1 MATIW
6 LCAALLRRHL
16 TQVVKTALLLFI
28 VSFLWLQLRIVSYK
42 PDFFYRNVRY
52 GELDSTFFA
61 NFSAIIN
68 SVNHT
73 MPSSL
78 YELKKI
84 IQEINKE
91 QKVLNIHKF
100 GPLLYKDVV
109 IVIQVH
115 NRGQYLY
122 ALIESLRQAEGI
134 GQTLLIFSHDLF
146 DPEINALVQQID
158 FCKVM
163 QIFYPHSIQ
172 LYPHEFPGED
182 PNDCPRNL
190 NKEQALKTN
199 CNNAKHPDLYG
210 HYREAKF
217 TQTKHHWWWK
227 INHVMDVLFIMRN
240 HSGPVLLLEEDHYV
254 ASDFLAMLNLM
265 DSEQKQRCQHCNI
278 LCLGTYVKSFNY
290 GALSKQVEIVKWLS
304 SKHNMGM
311 ILNRSLWNKIRK
323 CAKAFCTFDDYNWDW
338 SLQHI
343 STACLPTHLT
353 AMVAMAPRVFHIGE
367 CGVHHRGK
375 DCSSDRVVQKVVR
388 ILSSAKQ
395 YLFPSSLSIRQGMRR
410 PYKPQKGN
418 GGWGDNRDHRL
429 CLSQVVNS
437 SSIIPKR

>member
-1 MATIW
+1 MATAR
-6 LCAALLRRHL
+6 LCTALLRRHL

-42 PDFFYRNVRY
+42 PDFLYRNAKY
-52 GELDSTFFA
+52 GELDSAFFA

-91 QKVLNIHKF
+91 QKVLNIQKF

-109 IVIQVH
+109 IVVQVH

-146 DPEINALVQQID
+146 DPEINALIQQID
-158 FCKVM
+158 FCKV
-163 QIFYPHSIQ
+163 SIIYKF
-172 LYPHEFPGED
+172 LYNIKLLMIISKFDDDIKLYSHALLQAFIHFILIK
-182 PNDCPRNL
+182 NHHRTNVTKTAKL
-190 NKEQALKTN
+190 NKALKKN
-199 CNNAKHPDLYG
+199 CNNAKYPDLYG

-227 INHVMDVLFIMRN
+227 MNHVMDVLFITRN

-254 ASDFLAMLNLM
+254 APDFLVMLSLM
-265 DSEQKQRCQHCNI
+265 EAEQKQ
-278 LCLGTYVKSFNY
+278 
-290 GALSKQVEIVKWLS
+290 
-304 SKHNMGM
+304 
-311 ILNRSLWNKIRK
+311 
-323 CAKAFCTFDDYNWDW
+323 
-338 SLQHI
+338 
-343 STACLPTHLT
+343 
-353 AMVAMAPRVFHIGE
+353 
-367 CGVHHRGK
+367 
-375 DCSSDRVVQKVVR
+375 
-388 ILSSAKQ
+388 
-395 YLFPSSLSIRQGMRR
+395 
-410 PYKPQKGN
+410 
-418 GGWGDNRDHRL
+418 
-429 CLSQVVNS
+429 
-437 SSIIPKR
+437 